1 MHFFL
6 YKTDLTIEV
15 SLCPCRSQ
23 GEGRPVNGK
32 SLFIFFPIRAVF
44 SLFTSSLKT
53 GLPSDRLLMAAAFCD
68 NEGTAPAGIALSV
81 PSAAVP
87 SHAVIAIVSV
97 TSFILSI
104 VPSVAE
110 MKI

>member
-1 MHFFL
+1 
-6 YKTDLTIEV
+6 
-15 SLCPCRSQ
+15 
-23 GEGRPVNGK
+23 
-32 SLFIFFPIRAVF
+32 
-44 SLFTSSLKT
+44 
-53 GLPSDRLLMAAAFCD
+53 MAAAFCD